1 MVVILG
7 EGSLGLSLVRA
18 RMRQSSLVRVRM
30 WARVNFYAC
39 VGVGEFPF
47 RGGFSKRPPEFVV
60 PMASLPLSFWGKFS
74 IMAWI
79 FGGEFLILR
88 RVLAG
93 PRTNQCRNSDGLL
106 AARGA
111 RG

>member
-1 MVVILG
+1 MVAILG
-7 EGSLGLSLVRA
+7 EGSRGFSRVCAWA
-18 RMRQSSLVRVRM
+18 RSRVRM
-30 WARVNFYAC
+30 WARVNFYAR

-47 RGGFSKRPPEFVV
+47 MGGFSKRPPEFVV

>member
-1 MVVILG
+1 M
-7 EGSLGLSLVRA
+7 
-18 RMRQSSLVRVRM
+18 RVRM
-30 WARVNFYAC
+30 WARVNFYAR

-60 PMASLPLSFWGKFS
+60 PMASLPFSFWGRFS

-93 PRTNQCRNSDGLL
+93 LRTNQCTNNGGRSS
-106 AARGA
+106 ARGV